1 MNVVDVQKFEDKLRE
16 AERRLGITDG
26 VPVVYE
32 RGGDSAGKLIISL
45 FIVGL
50 LISIIARS
58 KSIRPPIS
66 MDTFVSTFV
75 KLLSRKINKSLLHVK
90 NFKTQMGKAKFTLV
104 EPLAGSGKGVKF
116 SDVAG
121 LREAKMEVKE
131 FVDYLKRPEH
141 YKSLGA
147 KVPKGALL
155 LGPPGCGKTLL
166 AKAVATEASVP
177 FLSMNGSEF
186 IEMIGGLGAARVR

>member
-1 MNVVDVQKFEDKLRE
+1 MNVVDIQKFEDKLRE
-16 AERRLGITDG
+16 AERRLGIRDG

-32 RGGDSAGKLIISL
+32 RGGDTAGKLLMSL
-45 FIVGL
+45 L
-50 LISIIARS
+50 LVTILVSLLARS

-66 MDTFVSTFV
+66 MDTFVKTSKPLQIF
-75 KLLSRKINKSLLHVK
+75 LLNIIL
-90 NFKTQMGKAKFTLV
+90 FQTQLGRAKFTLV
-104 EPLAGSGKGVKF
+104 DPLTGPGKGVRF

-121 LREAKMEVKE
+121 LKGAKQEVME

-147 KVPKGALL
+147 KVPRGALL

-166 AKAVATEASVP
+166 AKAVATEANVP